1 MQLEIDP
8 YSVLFLIQKQ
18 FKLRKEIVYLIL
30 IFQIYSCK
38 TITADKSL
46 EIDGETKIRYIE
58 MYESVCCPRDY
69 KHDDNLMNYIK
80 SFETENKIKLESN
93 FKLQLGREGE
103 AAYFISLENLSEYLQ
118 EKFVNERL
126 KKIKTDD
133 KSVINYLK
141 NPISINKALMMW
153 ENTSV
158 NSLIKI

>member
-1 MQLEIDP
+1 
-8 YSVLFLIQKQ
+8 
-18 FKLRKEIVYLIL
+18 
-30 IFQIYSCK
+30 
-38 TITADKSL
+38 
-46 EIDGETKIRYIE
+46 